1 VEFGVPA
8 GVRTGVFVVRVNVG
22 VGLVVS
28 GAGVCSSWGVQ
39 VEVSMFWMFC
49 ELLGFH
55 SLMEEASPP
64 RQGESTWL
72 NDNYKSQF

>member
-1 VEFGVPA
+1 MGGVW
-8 GVRTGVFVVRVNVG
+8 RSGVFVVRVNDG
-22 VGLVVS
+22 VGMVVS
-28 GAGVCSSWGVQ
+28 GAGVCASWGVQ

-64 RQGESTWL
+64 RQGESTW
-72 NDNYKSQF
+72 